1 VSSEA
6 ADLPAPKA
14 RTGRPRADARQV
26 VGDPRE
32 EIVAVA
38 SRLFARKG
46 VAGTTMSEIAHG
58 AGLRQSSVYYYF
70 RDKEA
75 ILGEILGSVNRAI
88 LDELERIQAAGG
100 PPALRLYK
108 LIRHDARTICAFPFD
123 INEVY
128 RLAALQDERFRGF
141 WSERDSLNEAVEG
154 IIAEG
159 IAAGELIDTDPRLA
173 ALVVL
178 SNDEGTQNWFR
189 PFGDLG
195 QTGSESYDADSVA
208 TFLADMALGA
218 LLRDRR
224 RLPALRHAARGTSP
238 QG

>member
-1 VSSEA
+1 MSPRA
-6 ADLPAPKA
+6 KGDDAPKI
-14 RTGRPRADARQV
+14 RTGRPRADARPV

-38 SRLFARKG
+38 SRLFARGG
-46 VAGTTMSEIAHG
+46 VAGTTMSAIARG

-75 ILGEILGSVNRAI
+75 ILEEILGRVNRAI
-88 LDELERIQAAGG
+88 LDELEKIEARGG
-100 PPALRLYK
+100 SPALRLYR

-128 RLAALQDERFRGF
+128 RLSALQEERFRGF
-141 WSERDSLNEAVEG
+141 WDERDSLNTAVERMV
-154 IIAEG
+154 AEG
-159 IAAGELIDTDPRLA
+159 VAAEEFIDVDPRLA
-173 ALVVL
+173 ALVLL

-189 PFGDLG
+189 PPGALG
-195 QTGSESYDADSVA
+195 QTGSDVYDADAVA
-208 TFLADMALGA
+208 TFLADLALGS

-224 RLPALRHAARGTSP
+224 RLPALRREA
-238 QG
+238 